1 LMIRE
6 YIKILRVSHWIKN
19 LFVFVPL
26 IFSKTLT
33 DFNNLLMALGAFLSF
48 SLASSI
54 VYIINDICDIEA
66 DKNHPQ
72 KKFRPIA
79 AGRVSKPNAL
89 FVVVILLALLVFVSI
104 HFSFLF
110 LVSIGTYL
118 VINIL
123 YSLKLKEI
131 VILDIF
137 IIASG
142 FTLRVFGG
150 ALAIDVYIS
159 NWLILTTLF
168 LSLFLAVMK
177 RRSELNI
184 NNAQT
189 NTRKVLEYYSNN
201 FIDQISSITAGGVI
215 ICYAL
220 YSVSERT
227 EIFFNSDLFIYT
239 TIFVIFGIFR
249 YMFLVYHKNKGEDP
263 TREIISDIP
272 MIVNIILYTLTIIF
286 IAYSSQIKSL
296 FI

>member
-1 LMIRE
+1 MIRD

-26 IFSKTLT
+26 VFSKTLT

-54 VYIINDICDIEA
+54 VYIVNDIFDMEA

-79 AGRVSKPNAL
+79 AGRVTKPNAF
-89 FVVVILLALLVFVSI
+89 FVAVILFALLVIVSI

-110 LVSIGTYL
+110 LLSLGTYL

-123 YSLKLKEI
+123 YSIKLKEI

-184 NNAQT
+184 NNTQST
-189 NTRKVLEYYSNN
+189 TRKVLEYYSNN

-227 EIFFNSDLFIYT
+227 EIFFNSDIFIYT